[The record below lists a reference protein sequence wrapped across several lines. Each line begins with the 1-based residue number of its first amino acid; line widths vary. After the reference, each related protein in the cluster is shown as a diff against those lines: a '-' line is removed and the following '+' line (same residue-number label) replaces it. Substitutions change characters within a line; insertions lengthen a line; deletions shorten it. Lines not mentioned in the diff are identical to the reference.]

1 MSIPDNQKLDFLW
14 KKLGYGASKTDLN
27 SIKGAT
33 NEAIPSPL
41 LLRGDRL
48 WSESQEIPAIIPTVN
63 STYVELYLNSNAVEC
78 DMDLTSTSNRTWK
91 TNLTDWIPPEFG
103 STYQVKVY
111 IDSASSTNPTSGNQ
125 IFAAGSGNDDE
136 WFFDYQSG
144 ILHFIGNNL
153 PSGISGNKIYISGA
167 RYIGT
172 FGTSGGQTQI
182 ELDSLSNQLLE
193 LEDRV
198 NTDLDD
204 LIQDVDRNRATIN
217 SVQYSLANFSYG
229 GHTDSQINSLVQ
241 SQQQVGIVYNSVTEK
256 FEPQQIASGTAGAF
270 LQFQYSDGTR
280 DDLNLIATFYGSEV
294 LSSYLRFFFSDG
306 TQDNIDMVT

>member
-1 MSIPDNQKLDFLW
+1 MAISDNQKIDYLF
-14 KKLGYGASKTDLN
+14 KKLGYGATKTDTVLN
-27 SIKGAT
+27 KLAA
-33 NEAIPSPL
+33 NESIPSPL
-41 LLRGDRL
+41 LLRGDKV
-48 WSESQEIPAIIPTVN
+48 WAESGDIPGVKPTT
-63 STYVELYLNSNAVEC
+63 STGVITIYSAVEATE
-78 DMDLTSTSNRTWK
+78 DITATGKRTWK
-91 TNLTDWIPPEFG
+91 TGVTDWVTPEFG

-229 GHTDSQINSLVQ
+229 GHTDTQINSLVQ
-241 SQQQVGIVYNSVTEK
+241 SQQQIGIVYNSVTEK
-256 FEPQQIASGTAGAF
+256 FEPQQISSGTAGAF
-270 LQFQYSDGTR
+270 LHFQYSDGTR
-280 DDLNLIATFYGSEV
+280 DDLNLIATFDGSEV
-294 LSSYLRFFFSDG
+294 LSSYVRFFFSDG

>member
-14 KKLGYGASKTDLN
+14 KKLGYGTSKTDLN

-63 STYVELYLNSNAVEC
+63 NTYVELYLNSNAVEC

-172 FGTSGGQTQI
+172 FGTSGGETQVQ
-182 ELDSLSNQLLE
+182 LDSLSNQLLE

-229 GHTDSQINSLVQ
+229 GHTDTQINSLVQ
-241 SQQQVGIVYNSVTEK
+241 SQQQIGIVYNSVTEK
-256 FEPQQIASGTAGAF
+256 FEPQQISSGTAGAF
-270 LQFQYSDGTR
+270 LHFQYSDGTR
-280 DDLNLIATFYGSEV
+280 DDLNLIATFDGSEV
-294 LSSYLRFFFSDG
+294 LSSYVRFFFSDG